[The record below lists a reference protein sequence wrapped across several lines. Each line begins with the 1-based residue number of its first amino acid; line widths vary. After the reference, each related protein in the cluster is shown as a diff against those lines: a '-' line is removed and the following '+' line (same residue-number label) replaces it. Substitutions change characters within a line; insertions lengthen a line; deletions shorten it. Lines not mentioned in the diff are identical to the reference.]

1 MTDVSRGSILLVDDD
16 DLVLRNLSMALGDAG
31 FNVTTADNGRFAVE
45 LCEGEVFDVV
55 VCDMR
60 MPGMSGIETLR
71 AIKAVRPQVRT
82 IVITGYAED
91 PQSPA
96 NLSTTAS
103 SCTVSREISKVC
115 GWCRRMRVLPRN

>member
-1 MTDVSRGSILLVDDD
+1 MVV
-16 DLVLRNLSMALGDAG
+16 
-31 FNVTTADNGRFAVE
+31 AVE

-115 GWCRRMRVLPRN
+115 GCCRRMRVLPRS